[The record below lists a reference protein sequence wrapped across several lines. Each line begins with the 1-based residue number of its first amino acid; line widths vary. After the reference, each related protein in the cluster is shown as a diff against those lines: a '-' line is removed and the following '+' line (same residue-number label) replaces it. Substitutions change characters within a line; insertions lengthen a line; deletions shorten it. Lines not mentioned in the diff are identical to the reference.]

1 MYKNKA
7 VYSAYPWSSDFNVA
21 CFRQV
26 SGMLQDINGFQEM
39 LMHFEGFYGIS
50 RDMKGF

>member
-21 CFRQV
+21 LSRQV
-26 SGMLQDINGFQEM
+26 SGMLHMVTAERIGS
-39 LMHFEGFYGIS
+39 GKATIV
-50 RDMKGF
+50 